1 MRILRNF
8 VITVATASLALSV
21 AACGGSESSSPSE
34 QAPSSTAASG
44 PSPSA
49 APNDGADVTATFG
62 TDPEAMIY
70 DKQIIPQGSHVQVIE
85 EFEGNS
91 TKVSLTVRG
100 LLPNRAYGAHVH
112 QMPCGPKGDDA
123 GPHFQHMADPTKP
136 SVNPAYANPQNEIW
150 LDLKTDEQGNAT
162 STSTVPWKFTP
173 PASAGSVVIHAE
185 KTQTGPGKAGT
196 AGARAACVSA
206 KF

>member
-8 VITVATASLALSV
+8 VITVATASTVLSV
-21 AACGGSESSSPSE
+21 SACGGSEPSPSE
-34 QAPSSTAASG
+34 QAPTTSAASG
-44 PSPSA
+44 PTQSEQPES
-49 APNDGADVTATFG
+49 GADVTATFG
-62 TDPEAMIY
+62 TDPEAKIY
-70 DKQIIPQGSHVQVIE
+70 DAKLVPQGSQVE
-85 EFEGNS
+85 VVESVEGDS
-91 TKVSLTVRG
+91 TKVTLTVHG

-112 QMPCGPKGDDA
+112 KMPCGAKGDDA
-123 GPHFQHMADPTKP
+123 GPHFQHKADPVKP
-136 SVNPAYANPQNEIW
+136 SVNPAFANPQNEIW
-150 LDLKTDEQGNAT
+150 LDLKTDAEGTAT

-185 KTQTGPGKAGT
+185 KTQTAPGKAGT